1 MEGNKKI
8 SIIVPIYNCEKY
20 LCRCLD
26 SIKAQDYKNFE
37 AILIDDGSM
46 DNSAELC
53 KKYANEDARFIYIYK
68 KNGGV
73 SSARNLGLDRAS
85 GDYLAFVDG
94 DDEITPDFLS
104 SLLTILENNDADVS
118 IISPIL
124 RINGKDIPYSD
135 EEKVSIF
142 SSCDA
147 IKEALRGVIFAG
159 HLCTKLF
166 KASLFEGVRLRE
178 DLAIC
183 EDLVAVYDTFIKTK
197 RVAFANLHKYI
208 YYTNETSAINSTF
221 KESFLSYITA
231 CEYLVKRVE
240 NELPEAKNYALS
252 TLVNAYIDVTS
263 KLYFAKRLTKA
274 IHKEYRARLREI
286 AGRDVLCLMPRYKR
300 VIVGAI
306 KGPRWYYALV
316 IRAFNLMKKI
326 IYHLRNK

>member
-1 MEGNKKI
+1 MEGNRKI

-26 SIKAQDYKNFE
+26 SIKAQDYELFE
-37 AILIDDGSM
+37 AILIDDGSS
-46 DNSAELC
+46 DGSAEIC
-53 KKYANEDARFIYIYK
+53 KEYQNADKRFIYIHK
-68 KNGGV
+68 ENGGV
-73 SSARNLGLDRAS
+73 SSARNLGLDRAT

-104 SLLTILENNDADVS
+104 SLLRIIDEAGADVS
-118 IISPIL
+118 IISPII
-124 RINGKDIPYSD
+124 RVNGSDVPYKND
-135 EEKVSIF
+135 EQILTY
-142 SSCDA
+142 SSVEA
-147 IKEALRGVIFAG
+147 IKEALRGTIFAG

-166 KASLFEGVRLRE
+166 KSSLFEGVRLRE

-183 EDLVAVYDTFIKTK
+183 EDLVAVYEVFKKTK
-197 RVAFANLHKYI
+197 RVAFASLYKYI

-231 CEYLVKRVE
+231 GEYLVEGTKKDF
-240 NELPEAKNYALS
+240 PEAVPYALS
-252 TLVNAYIDVTS
+252 ALVNAYIDVTS
-263 KLYFAKRLTKA
+263 KMYFAKKLTKEV
-274 IHKEYRARLREI
+274 HRSHRARLKEI
-286 AGRDVLCLMPRYKR
+286 ASREVLRLMPRYKR
-300 VIVGAI
+300 IIVGAI